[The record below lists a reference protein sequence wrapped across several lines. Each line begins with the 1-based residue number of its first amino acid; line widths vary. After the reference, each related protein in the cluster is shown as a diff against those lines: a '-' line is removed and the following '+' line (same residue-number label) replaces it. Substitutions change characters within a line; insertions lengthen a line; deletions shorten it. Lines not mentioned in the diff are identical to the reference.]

1 MTSADLDPSI
11 KAALNHLHSTH
22 IQSAA
27 DIRVILDGL
36 IKRQH
41 GSSKM
46 LVSRSRIKKHLAEEE
61 NAPGVMASLPE
72 PLEILD
78 SPPPAVEAE
87 TDDPENDVLQID
99 EGGEAEAEEDIEMND
114 DFNDLNCLI
123 CGSIMYSATN
133 RLMECAECH
142 LLYHQQCHSP
152 NIEDDLVQNSWVCS
166 NCKDKAKASIPNIT
180 SETSFPTKSSSSSDS
195 SASSSPHR
203 SAEVPVSKTGSS
215 KSSSS
220 SSSLKEESKLG
231 LKVSSTNHHSR
242 SEKRETSSSS
252 SGKKH
257 KSGSTKSSSSSSKDY
272 DRKKK
277 SK

>member
-11 KAALNHLHSTH
+11 KTALNHLHSTH

-41 GSSKM
+41 GTSKM
-46 LVSRSRIKKHLAEEE
+46 LVNRSRIKKHLAEEE

-99 EGGEAEAEEDIEMND
+99 EGGEDIEMND

-152 NIEDDLVQNSWVCS
+152 NIEDDLVQNSWICS

-180 SETSFPTKSSSSSDS
+180 NETSFPTKSSSSSSS

-203 SAEVPVSKTGSS
+203 SAEVPQSKTGSS

-220 SSSLKEESKLG
+220 SSSLKEESKLV
-231 LKVSSTNHHSR
+231 LKKSSTNHHSR
-242 SEKRETSSSS
+242 SEKTSSSS

-272 DRKKK
+272 DRKSKK